1 MTDEESKTKSLF
13 EFYKTYRS
21 FNVNMSPITA
31 KIFFKSKE
39 YLENALEI
47 YTNSNRI

>member
-31 KIFFKSKE
+31 KIFFKSKG